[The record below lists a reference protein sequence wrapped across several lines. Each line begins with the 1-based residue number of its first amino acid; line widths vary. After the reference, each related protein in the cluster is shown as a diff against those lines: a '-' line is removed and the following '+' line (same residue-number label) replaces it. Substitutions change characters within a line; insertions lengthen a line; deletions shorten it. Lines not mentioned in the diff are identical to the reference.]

1 MTVTKNYANPD
12 TCSYYNVIIFFSFCF
27 LCFAD
32 LAVDVLWLFILWV
45 FSVSLL
51 YLFLFFSLLSFFLF
65 SRSLFILSH
74 SMYTCVYLSIHLS
87 VSVYRSLCRFISLLS
102 FSLSLSMHPNA
113 PFLFSLTP
121 FFHLSLSPPCCFTP
135 SLSPI
140 PFALSFPVT
149 ALQQKIFSLVLTKPE
164 PPSQITAL
172 KFSRL
177 VFCFG
182 ISIQSVSYRRRFLK
196 VRALLGPTLSAAFFC
211 SVLSIYCWFWPQCN

>member
-1 MTVTKNYANPD
+1 MCLSVNPFISV
-12 TCSYYNVIIFFSFCF
+12 CLSVSLSFYLSPSIFFS
-27 LCFAD
+27 LPLHAPQR
-32 LAVDVLWLFILWV
+32 
-45 FSVSLL
+45 SL
-51 YLFLFFSLLSFFLF
+51 SLLSYPSSTFL
-65 SRSLFILSH
+65 S
-74 SMYTCVYLSIHLS
+74 
-87 VSVYRSLCRFISLLS
+87 
-102 FSLSLSMHPNA
+102 
-113 PFLFSLTP
+113 
-121 FFHLSLSPPCCFTP
+121 LSLSPPCCFTP

-149 ALQQKIFSLVLTKPE
+149 ALQQKIISPVLTKPE

-177 VFCFG
+177 VFCCG